1 MEKFIMFF
9 AVLYGISVAV
19 FTLYFNWIYANE
31 HGFWSWLIFGEIIAT
46 FKGFAWPFFV
56 NW

>member
-1 MEKFIMFF
+1 MFI
-9 AVLYGISVAV
+9 AILYGISVAV

-46 FKGFAWPFFV
+46 FKAFAWPFFI